1 MSQYASLA
9 AIILFGSLSHAQN
22 SQNSSTLST
31 NSAAAPT
38 SMREMAMAAAQV
50 TGKEQKVSTDAQVA
64 GSYLTLKDPRPEIV
78 GRSWKYFAGLSFQN
92 FQAEGSASNDSA
104 ETFDLGK
111 NDSTVMPSIKLGAM
125 TTPWATG
132 PMNWQF
138 GARGQASFAS
148 QETSGVLKSGYQV
161 DDARLNSI
169 LLSVGPVFALSW
181 QRLAWLSFTF
191 SPQWGTLNYT
201 QSSSND
207 LAKFS
212 KQAGY
217 EALHYGLDFQIGTKW
232 SVFTEYSNRTL
243 RDGNEQV
250 GIQANNFELGTKVQ
264 W

>member
-9 AIILFGSLSHAQN
+9 AIILFSSLSHAQ
-22 SQNSSTLST
+22 SSSKLST
-31 NSAAAPT
+31 ISAAEPA
-38 SMREMAMAAAQV
+38 SMRDMAMAAAQV
-50 TGKEQKVSTDAQVA
+50 TEKKEQKMASDAQVA
-64 GSYLTLKDPRPEIV
+64 GGYLTLKDPRPEIV
-78 GRSWKYFAGLSFQN
+78 GRAWKYFASLSVQN

-132 PMNWQF
+132 PLNWQF

-148 QETSGVLKSGYQV
+148 QETSGLLESGYQV
-161 DDARLNSI
+161 DDARLNST
-169 LLSVGPVFALSW
+169 LLSVGPMLALSW
-181 QRLAWLSFTF
+181 QRLAWLSFTV
-191 SPQWGTLNYT
+191 SPQWGNLNYT

-212 KQAGY
+212 KQASY
-217 EALHYGLDFQIGTKW
+217 EALHYGLDFQIGSKW
-232 SVFTEYSNRTL
+232 SVFTEYSNRSL

-250 GIQANNFELGTKVQ
+250 AIQANNFELGTKVQ

>member
-1 MSQYASLA
+1 MSHYASLA

-22 SQNSSTLST
+22 SSTLST
-31 NSAAAPT
+31 TSASEPSSMRDMALAAAKVDNK
-38 SMREMAMAAAQV
+38 AQA
-50 TGKEQKVSTDAQVA
+50 SATDAQVA
-64 GSYLTLKDPRPEIV
+64 GGYLTLKDPRPEIV
-78 GRSWKYFAGLSFQN
+78 GRSWKYFASLSFQT
-92 FQAEGSASNDSA
+92 FQAEGFASNDSA

-125 TTPWATG
+125 TVPLATG
-132 PMNWQF
+132 PVNWQF
-138 GARGQASFAS
+138 GARGQASFSS
-148 QETSGVLKSGYQV
+148 QETSGLLGSGYQV
-161 DDARLNSI
+161 DDARLNST
-169 LLSVGPVFALSW
+169 LLSVGPVIALSW

-191 SPQWGTLNYT
+191 SPQYGTLNYT

-232 SVFTEYSNRTL
+232 SVFTEYSNRAL

-250 GIQANNFELGTKVQ
+250 AIQANNFELGTKVQ